1 MKTMK
6 TTSQVVLMILLFWT
20 GSADAQTDKDVSDL
34 AAMLMSEQ
42 QKGASSAVIAEQAAK
57 YWKSKFSDLSAKI
70 TVMPTR
76 PDALIDLQEKYDRRA
91 GNNSASDTEQIKNL
105 TDEVGNK
112 SAIASVGKIT
122 EDRQGALRALQGA
135 LSISLSASNGRT
147 INDLLSVLSNQRQP
161 TPIDLLVFRIFMEGN
176 SGMGDNI
183 AKLTDE
189 QRNYSP
195 ADFARLAELAKHPN
209 PVARLIAVEM
219 LQYIPNAKE
228 DATPALAAMMRGMKQ
243 EDNPAVINRIVDRA
257 NRQRSEVYKEVLPEI
272 SKTLEKSNPKIKEE
286 ALRVMKLI
294 EEAR

>member
-1 MKTMK
+1 MKTIK

-20 GSADAQTDKDVSDL
+20 GSADAQTDQDAADL
-34 AAMLMSEQ
+34 AAVLMSEQ

-70 TVMPTR
+70 IAVPTKL
-76 PDALIDLQEKYDRRA
+76 DTLMDFQEKYDRRA
-91 GNNSASDTEQIKNL
+91 GNNSASETEQIKNL
-105 TDEVGNK
+105 TDEVEDK
-112 SAIASVGKIT
+112 SAIAGVGKIT

-135 LSISLSASNGRT
+135 LAISLSASNGRT

-161 TPIDLLVFRIFMEGN
+161 TPIDLLVFRMFSEGQ
-176 SGMGDNI
+176 SGIGDNSF
-183 AKLTDE
+183 KLTDE
-189 QRNYSP
+189 QRSYSP
-195 ADFARLAELAKHPN
+195 ADFNRLAELAKHPN

-228 DATPALAAMMRGMKQ
+228 DDSPALAAMMRGMKK
-243 EDNPAVINRIVDRA
+243 EDSPAVIKRVVDRA